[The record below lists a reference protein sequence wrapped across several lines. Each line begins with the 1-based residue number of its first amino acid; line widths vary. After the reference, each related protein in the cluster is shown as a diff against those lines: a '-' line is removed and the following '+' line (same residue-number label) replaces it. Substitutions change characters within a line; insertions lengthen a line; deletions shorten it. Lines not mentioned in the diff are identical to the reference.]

1 MMFDVFGIK
10 PATTCLQMPY
20 LIFVF
25 KDERDQIYTYIFLYI
40 YSTYTQHHHT
50 SSVVQ
55 SVWRCW
61 DKLLELYSSGFF
73 FSSLSKKLSLL
84 VQLEV
89 FAAKKEQDSRGV
101 ISSCQNKTVR
111 PWSSTQQKDQL
122 PEPRTMSIIPTI
134 HQKW

>member
-25 KDERDQIYTYIFLYI
+25 KDERDQIYTYIYFYI
-40 YSTYTQHHHT
+40 FIAVIHNAATPVVWYSQCEDAETNCLNCI
-50 SSVVQ
+50 V
-55 SVWRCW
+55 
-61 DKLLELYSSGFF
+61 LGF

-122 PEPRTMSIIPTI
+122 PEPRTMSFIPTI